1 MKLDKKPTVIILC
14 GGKGM
19 RLRPITN
26 DLPKPL
32 IPISG
37 KPVLHYIINQCMKYE
52 LDKFIIAT
60 GYKSNKINEFIDKNF
75 KNLDCSL
82 VDSGDSDII
91 NRIRDCLDYIDED
104 FILCYGDTISDINLK
119 KLEKYHRS
127 EINSS
132 TVTSFPISIP
142 FGVMSLDDDN
152 YVKNFTEKPVLK
164 DVMNIGYFYFSKRH
178 HDLFFKHKS
187 FVEVLDDLCHQKE
200 LKCYNHTG
208 IHITINTIQE
218 LEYANANINKIL
230 K

>member
-1 MKLDKKPTVIILC
+1 MMLNKKPTVIILC

-37 KPVLHYIINQCMKYE
+37 KPVLHYIINQCMKYD
-52 LDKFIIAT
+52 LDKFVIAT
-60 GYKSNKINEFIDKNF
+60 GYKSKKISEFIDSNF
-75 KNLDCSL
+75 RDLDCAL

-91 NRIRDCLDYIDED
+91 NRIRDCLDLIDDD
-104 FILCYGDTISDINLK
+104 FILCYGDTISDINLNNLQEYH
-119 KLEKYHRS
+119 KLQS
-127 EINSS
+127 NIS

-152 YVKNFTEKPVLK
+152 YVKSFIEKPVLK
-164 DVMNIGYFYFSKRH
+164 DVMNIGYFYFSKVH
-178 HDLFFKHKS
+178 HNLFFKHNS
-187 FVEVLDDLCHQKE
+187 FIEVLDDLCNQKE
-200 LKCYNHTG
+200 LKCYNHAG

-218 LEYANANINKIL
+218 LEYANANISKIL

>member
-1 MKLDKKPTVIILC
+1 MKSDKKPTIIILC
-14 GGKGM
+14 GGKGL

-37 KPVLHYIINQCMKYE
+37 KPVLHYIINQCLKYN

-60 GYKSNKINEFIDKNF
+60 GYKSEKINQFVNNNF
-75 KNLDCSL
+75 RDLDCRL

-91 NRIRDCLDYIDED
+91 NRIRDCLDFIDDD
-104 FILCYGDTISDINLK
+104 FILCYGDTISDINLNRLQEYH
-119 KLEKYHRS
+119 KLEK
-127 EINSS
+127 NCS

-142 FGVMSLDDDN
+142 FGVMNLDNKN
-152 YVKNFTEKPVLK
+152 YVKSFIEKPVLK
-164 DVMNIGYFYFSKRH
+164 DVMNIGYFYFSKMH
-178 HDLFFKHKS
+178 HNLFFKHKS
-187 FVEVLDDLCHQKE
+187 FVAVLDDLCNQKG

-218 LEYANANINKIL
+218 LEYANANISKIL